1 MRLIA
6 VPALT
11 QRASLGTA
19 YAEQSEEVEMLER
32 LIDVE
37 VTRHGTIIEELEI
50 VCCMTGFRLRLLVE
64 HLGEGLYRSVELGP
78 G

>member
-1 MRLIA
+1 
-6 VPALT
+6 VPK
-11 QRASLGTA
+11 
-19 YAEQSEEVEMLER
+19 QSNELRGCGARKETGMLER

-37 VTRHGTIIEELEI
+37 VTGHGTILEELEI

-64 HLGEGLYRSVELGP
+64 HLGDGSCHSVELGP